1 MIYDLTRPL
10 SNDIEYYPGD
20 PIPSFTPVHGDGYR
34 ITEIHM
40 GSHTGTHLDAPA
52 HYCPTGATVDTVS
65 LDLLIGP
72 CFILEVTDG
81 APIYEAELLPFDR
94 YIIASTRLLI
104 RGGGKAGLMPCA
116 AKWLSQHCVCV
127 GIDSLSISYPGY
139 DTKVHTTLLNA
150 GVLILEGLTFPAPL
164 SGEYMLIALPL
175 LLCGADGAPARVIV
189 CDTYP

>member
-1 MIYDLTRPL
+1 MYDLTRPL

-20 PIPSFTPVHGDGYR
+20 PIPFFTPIYGEDYR

-52 HYCPTGATVDTVS
+52 HYCDMGATVVS
-65 LDLLIGP
+65 IPLDLLVGP
-72 CFILEVTDG
+72 CFILEVTDSTQ
-81 APIYEAELLPFDR
+81 IYEADLQPFDQ

-104 RGGGKAGLMPCA
+104 RGGGRAGFMPCA
-116 AKWLSQHCVCV
+116 AKWLSQYCVCV

-139 DTKVHTTLLNA
+139 DREVHTTLMNA
-150 GVLILEGLTFPAPL
+150 GVIILESLTFPAPL

-175 LLCGADGAPARVIV
+175 LLLGADGAPARVIV
-189 CDTYP
+189 CDTCL